1 MAKNRYYKHPTYGH
15 VYGESLP
22 TPLGRFCWV
31 YLTKPK
37 DIAEDGSKLWLRQ
50 ASVCCSIS
58 SPTIAIAREE
68 LASLWRGKAVELQ
81 LFADEAHRKL
91 GKEGYTIRTSD
102 EKIVLGSTTEQ
113 GLLYAAY
120 HLLRLQAEGA
130 DCTRLDIARIP
141 SINSLCDSLII
152 ISFNQF
158 ESTLLQ
164 SIQVKYCCSQ
174 MIQNQKPVNIHPIL
188 PHLFCNYIL

>member
-1 MAKNRYYKHPTYGH
+1 MNKKY
-15 VYGESLP
+15 L
-22 TPLGRFCWV
+22 LGICLLSFG
-31 YLTKPK
+31 LTLF
-37 DIAEDGSKLWLRQ
+37 AEDGSKLWLRQ
-50 ASVCCSIS
+50 ASCEKASVCCSIS

-130 DCTRLDIARIP
+130 DCTRLDIAEEPAFDVRVLNHWDNLDGTIERGYAGK
-141 SINSLCDSLII
+141 SLWQWNELSDTVSVRY
-152 ISFNQF
+152 Q
-158 ESTLLQ
+158 
-164 SIQVKYCCSQ
+164 
-174 MIQNQKPVNIHPIL
+174 
-188 PHLFCNYIL
+188 